1 VAARSAIEAD
11 PELNSLDDRLTQR
24 MRSVP
29 VELNAGC
36 FSEWL
41 EKTRAGMESPLDA
54 DVSCGT
60 CVACCS
66 SGQFVHVGP
75 DEADALAHI
84 PSTLLFDEPHGPGKL
99 MGYDEQGRCPMLTD
113 SGCSIYDHRP
123 QTCRTYDCRIFEA
136 AAVTADQPSHLR
148 SQPHRRTRS
157 SHWLEQQRLEQH
169 RGHSVP
175 TRLRWYGTFTKDL
188 HQLAIANQL
197 ASGDIEARISCE
209 TGVFGL

>member
-1 VAARSAIEAD
+1 VAARSAIAAD
-11 PELNSLDDRLTQR
+11 PELNSLDDRQTQR

-29 VELNAGC
+29 VELNAGG

-84 PSTLLFDEPHGPGKL
+84 PSALIFDEPHGPGKL

-136 AAVTADQPSHLR
+136 AAVTADQPLIRERADRWRFDIADETEQALLDQVRARAASLSDMSALR
-148 SQPHRRTRS
+148 RAVLAVRS
-157 SHWLEQQRLEQH
+157 MS
-169 RGHSVP
+169 
-175 TRLRWYGTFTKDL
+175 
-188 HQLAIANQL
+188 
-197 ASGDIEARISCE
+197 
-209 TGVFGL
+209 